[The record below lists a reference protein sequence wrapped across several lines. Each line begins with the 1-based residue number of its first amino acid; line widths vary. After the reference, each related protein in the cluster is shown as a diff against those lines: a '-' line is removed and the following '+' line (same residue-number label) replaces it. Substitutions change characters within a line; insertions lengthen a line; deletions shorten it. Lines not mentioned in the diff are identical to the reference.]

1 MNVKRMMGSAKSK
14 HLSVFILTSVIMFDS
29 CVKLS
34 SSQLQY
40 VHFLP
45 INNWNCSDEMEKI
58 CAVDTASE
66 TMNASSLT
74 ECTMRCT
81 MKHSVGDDEHVQ
93 SHCVQRQRWWTR
105 PVSLSVLCAVR
116 WSTAS
121 ETMNASSLTE
131 CTMRCMMKLDQC
143 LEFNYYHS
151 MSPNCALYNFRP
163 KNYINTTDCQHYVV
177 SIKMFLRLQV
187 YKTVHKFQ
195 LPLSLSVSNAFLR
208 AVVQTQL
215 TIHLYFARNRQS
227 TNKQTKRQK

>member
-1 MNVKRMMGSAKSK
+1 MCRW
-14 HLSVFILTSVIMFDS
+14 
-29 CVKLS
+29 
-34 SSQLQY
+34 Y
-40 VHFLP
+40 
-45 INNWNCSDEMEKI
+45 
-58 CAVDTASE
+58 
-66 TMNASSLT
+66 
-74 ECTMRCT
+74 
-81 MKHSVGDDEHVQ
+81 SVGNDERVQ
-93 SHCVQRQRWWTR
+93 SDWVYYALYDEAQRRKWWTR
-105 PVSLSVLCAVR
+105 PVSLR
-116 WSTAS
+116 TAS
-121 ETMNASSLTE
+121 EMMNTSSLTE
-131 CTMRCMMKLDQC
+131 CTLRCMMKLDQC

-227 TNKQTKRQK
+227 RNKQTKRQK